1 MSKTSLARG
10 EIVLVQFPLT
20 DLTAKKVRPAVILS
34 AEPRS
39 EDVIVAF
46 ISSSP
51 ESKSFLPTDYLC
63 EEKRPDF
70 AQTGLKRSSTFRMS
84 KLVTLH
90 RSMILRR
97 LGMVSAGIQKELDA
111 RLKKALVLE

>member
-1 MSKTSLARG
+1 MGKISLTRG
-10 EIVLVQFPLT
+10 EIVLVPFPFT
-20 DLTAKKVRPAVILS
+20 DLTVKKVRPAVILS
-34 AEPRS
+34 MEPRS

-46 ISSSP
+46 ISSSL
-51 ESKSFLPTDYLC
+51 ESKALLLTDYLC
-63 EEKRPDF
+63 EEKHPDF

-90 RSMILRR
+90 HSMILRK
-97 LGMVSAGIQKELDA
+97 LGKASADIQKELDA